1 MSIFTKKLPVSL
13 FILLWLQHAQCS
25 APTPPLISG
34 HIQRSAAWKPM
45 VYMVQPRNFMEIGTN
60 YSGVVLDSAAIA
72 EDGYFE
78 FKPIFEIKEKI
89 LVQLCIQKVG
99 NRFNNQLMDDNP
111 MVSNYIP
118 LVLQYGDHLEIT
130 AESDLFQATFGIKN
144 PSQEQL
150 KLLQLRDIRHQAY
163 QKEQDLLT
171 TTAHLD
177 ENTLLAHEDALR
189 RYRQPMMDFADSSA
203 SLWPALMAIRWVSP
217 AGDYERVPE
226 FIFGQ
231 CQKWG
236 AADPENPWVQQ
247 LCQTG
252 NKARLPVMIGDQF
265 PNALLPMASG
275 DTLNVHVL
283 LGSRLTILD
292 VWASWCMPCRGEN
305 KEVLSPLWAQ
315 YKESGLKIV
324 GYSIDSNPNA
334 WKAAI
339 TKDNA
344 VWPHAS
350 HLSGDATPLLETLR
364 ITTIPANFMLDA
376 TGKVVAKNLHGADL
390 QAFVAAYLK

>member
-1 MSIFTKKLPVSL
+1 MAIFTKKLPVSL

-60 YSGVVLDSAAIA
+60 YSGVVLDSAAISQ
-72 EDGYFE
+72 DGYFE
-78 FKPIFEIKEKI
+78 FKPIFGIKENT
-89 LVQLCIQKVG
+89 LVQLCVQKVG
-99 NRFNNQLMDDNP
+99 NRFNNQLIDDNP
-111 MVSNYIP
+111 LVSNYMSL
-118 LVLQYGDHLEIT
+118 LVQNGDHLKIT
-130 AESDLFQATFGIKN
+130 AESDHFQATFAVKN

-150 KLLQLRDIRHQAY
+150 KLLQLRDIRHKAY
-163 QKEQDLLT
+163 LKEQDLLT

-189 RYRQPMMDFADSSA
+189 RYREPLMAFADSSA

-231 CQKWG
+231 CQKWDT
-236 AADPENPWVQQ
+236 AYPENPWVQQ

-252 NKARLPVMIGDQF
+252 SKARLPVMIGDQF

-275 DTLNVHVL
+275 DTLAVHTL

-305 KEVLSPLWAQ
+305 KEVLSPLWSQ
-315 YKESGLKIV
+315 YKERGLQIV
-324 GYSIDSNPNA
+324 GYSIDSSPNA

-350 HLSGDATPLLETLR
+350 HLSGDATPFLETLR
-364 ITTIPANFMLDA
+364 ITTIPANFILDA

-390 QAFVAAYLK
+390 RAFVAAYLK

>member
-1 MSIFTKKLPVSL
+1 MSISIKKLPILL
-13 FILLWLQHAQCS
+13 FFLLWLQHAQCS
-25 APTPPLISG
+25 IPTPPQISG

-72 EDGYFE
+72 EDGYFV
-78 FKPIFEIKEKI
+78 FAPTSAIKEKI

-111 MVSNYIP
+111 LVSNYMP
-118 LVLQYGDHLEIT
+118 LLLQNGDHLDIT
-130 AESDLFQATFGIKN
+130 AESDRFQATFGIKN
-144 PSQEQL
+144 PSLEQL
-150 KLLQLRDIRHQAY
+150 KLLQLRDIRHKAY

-171 TTAHLD
+171 PTTHLD
-177 ENTLLAHEDALR
+177 ENTLLAYEGALS

-203 SLWPALMAIRWVSP
+203 WLWPALVAIRWVSP

-231 CQKWG
+231 CQKWN
-236 AADPENPWVQQ
+236 ATDPDNPWVQQ
-247 LCQTG
+247 LCHTG
-252 NKARLPVMIGDQF
+252 SKARLPVMIGDQF

-275 DTLNVHVL
+275 DTLNVNVL

-292 VWASWCMPCRGEN
+292 VWASWCAPCRGEN

-315 YKESGLKIV
+315 YKESGLQIV
-324 GYSIDSNPNA
+324 GYSIDSSPNA

-339 TKDNA
+339 TKDKA
-344 VWPHAS
+344 IWPHAS
-350 HLSGDATPLLETLR
+350 HLSGDATPFLETLR
-364 ITTIPANFMLDA
+364 ITTIPANFILDA
-376 TGKVVAKNLHGADL
+376 KGKVVAKNLHGADL
-390 QAFVAAYLK
+390 QAFVVAYLR